1 MRMKKIKEE
10 LYQNCKN
17 ILADKL
23 ITVNQIISS
32 NQNAL
37 LSETKSS
44 AGDKHETGRAMLQL
58 EMEKASQQYEVIHKM
73 QSVLQ
78 KISSINKTDLI
89 SLGSLVYTNF
99 QNYYLSIS
107 VGEVVVKGQSYYCI
121 STLSPIGKILI
132 GKKEGDILDF
142 NAKTI
147 TILRVF

>member
-1 MRMKKIKEE
+1 MEKVKEE
-10 LYQNCKN
+10 LYLNCKI
-17 ILADKL
+17 ILENKL
-23 ITVNQIISS
+23 ITVNQIMNS
-32 NQNAL
+32 NKNAL
-37 LSETKSS
+37 QSETKSS

-58 EMEKASQQYEVIHKM
+58 EMEKASQQYDVVHKM

-78 KISSINKTDLI
+78 QISSVKKTDLI
-89 SLGSLVYTNF
+89 SLGTLVYTNF

-132 GKKEGDILDF
+132 GKKEEDILDF
-142 NAKTI
+142 NGKTI

>member
-1 MRMKKIKEE
+1 MKKIKEE

-17 ILADKL
+17 ILANKL
-23 ITVNQIISS
+23 ITVNQIMIS

-73 QSVLQ
+73 QSILRN
-78 KISSINKTDLI
+78 ISPVIKTELI
-89 SLGSLVYTNF
+89 GLGSLVYTNF

-107 VGEVVVKGQSYYCI
+107 VGEVKIEDQVFYCV
-121 STLSPIGKILI
+121 STLSPIGKLLLGKQKGDTLNFNGKNMQIL
-132 GKKEGDILDF
+132 
-142 NAKTI
+142 N
-147 TILRVF
+147 VY